1 MVLLPFVFLNSLVLA
16 YLSIGLDTQWY
27 YGTTEPT
34 IFDVPTWTVLLVI
47 DICFLVGLFLK
58 EKKKPLPRL
67 KGFILALCL
76 NANWL
81 LIFSASV
88 IPSLNKTS
96 FSYVYWI
103 RCIISLKPVSI
114 KGKAEF
120 IVYWL
125 IRFALLIYLLV
136 KTYRLL
142 FKRRTE
148 RQ

>member
-1 MVLLPFVFLNSLVLA
+1 MVLLPFVFLNFLVLI
-16 YLSIGLDTQWY
+16 YLDLGLDTQWY
-27 YGTTEPT
+27 YGTTGPT

-47 DICFLVGLFLK
+47 DICFLVGLLLK
-58 EKKKPLPRL
+58 EKKKPLACL
-67 KGFILALCL
+67 KGVILALCL
-76 NANWL
+76 NADML
-81 LIFSASV
+81 LTFIATV
-88 IPSLNKTS
+88 IPNPNRLS
-96 FSYVYWI
+96 FAYWI

>member
-1 MVLLPFVFLNSLVLA
+1 MLL
-16 YLSIGLDTQWY
+16 T
-27 YGTTEPT
+27 
-34 IFDVPTWTVLLVI
+34 
-47 DICFLVGLFLK
+47 
-58 EKKKPLPRL
+58 
-67 KGFILALCL
+67 FIAT
-76 NANWL
+76 
-81 LIFSASV
+81 V
-88 IPSLNKTS
+88 IPNPNRLS
-96 FSYVYWI
+96 FAYWI